1 MIEFIWEFHRAN
13 ENKFRQMKKTIS
25 ILGCGWLGFPLATYL
40 QNKGL
45 RVKGST
51 TSDEKLAQL
60 SKNGIKPYLIDLSQ
74 TNELPIEFFK
84 ADYLLINVPP
94 SKLMRRPEAYQSL
107 IDQVSKQANL
117 KVIFVSSTSVYKEN
131 NGIVTEESTNMLL
144 DGENE
149 LLDIERLF
157 QKAVSEIT
165 IIRFGGLIGG
175 QRYPGRF
182 FTPNRMVKGANQPVN
197 LIHLN
202 DCIQLIDA
210 VLSKNSFG
218 EVYNGVADTH
228 PDKKTFYTKAINLNN
243 GELPVF
249 SEEEMFYK
257 LVSNQ
262 KAKDRLGI
270 EFKHADL
277 LAMLDDDKLWNR
289 L

>member
-1 MIEFIWEFHRAN
+1 
-13 ENKFRQMKKTIS
+13 MKKTIS